1 MDFFKC
7 FYSLFGLFFTVLY
20 SPECQ
25 NTTVSELM
33 CINVSLIRVDVTT
46 IHQHLGTNAEL
57 CFTNV
62 YPCFFYINI
71 LIPENNL
78 IQTTIESKDAS

>member
-1 MDFFKC
+1 
-7 FYSLFGLFFTVLY
+7 
-20 SPECQ
+20 
-25 NTTVSELM
+25 M
-33 CINVSLIRVDVTT
+33 CVNVSLMRVDVTT